1 MKKALFC
8 LILVG
13 CGMALLGCR
22 SQPIGQTPW
31 AVTGSQD
38 LPSPPAATLSAPVP
52 RLRAVELVPQPLLG
66 IRALRPDPAPEPVM
80 SEERAV
86 HEDIRAY
93 FRQPVSRAV
102 AKPSCPGGT

>member
-8 LILVG
+8 LLLAI
-13 CGMALLGCR
+13 CGMAILGCQ
-22 SQPIGQTPW
+22 SQPL
-31 AVTGSQD
+31 AVAPRAIQRSQD